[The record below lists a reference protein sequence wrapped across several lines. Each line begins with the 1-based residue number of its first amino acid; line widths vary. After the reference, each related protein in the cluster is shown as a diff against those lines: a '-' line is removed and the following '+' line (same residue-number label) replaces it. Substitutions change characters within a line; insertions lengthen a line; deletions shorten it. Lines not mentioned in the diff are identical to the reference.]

1 MIITINDFHEVMT
14 QAKEAQ
20 EQLPVL
26 QTQLEAANKL
36 ISSLQLKVNV
46 LENEAN
52 ENAKTISTFNT
63 KVRSLEVERNEADFR
78 QLEVEDRLNNLNG
91 IVAGLHTALGEV
103 LTQKV
108 VQQDAK
114 AKMQAQAQSQAQASE
129 PEPSIGHNSQVE
141 SPIVL
146 DEPETQAV
154 ENQPPTTL
162 GLEYLG
168 HETWRKPNDVSWK
181 TFIAAGGQRPYWLSD
196 SVLESN
202 VA

>member
-20 EQLPVL
+20 EQLPML

-36 ISSLQLKVNV
+36 ISSLQLKVDV
-46 LENEAN
+46 LENEVD
-52 ENAKTISTFNT
+52 ENAKTISTLNT
-63 KVRSLEVERNEADFR
+63 QVRSLEVERDEAGFR

-91 IVAGLHTALGEV
+91 IMAGLHTALGEV
-103 LTQKV
+103 LTQKDV
-108 VQQDAK
+108 K
-114 AKMQAQAQSQAQASE
+114 AKMQEQAKAQVQSSE
-129 PEPSIGHNSQVE
+129 PDPSIGHNSQVE
-141 SPIVL
+141 RPIVW
-146 DEPETQAV
+146 DEPETKAV
-154 ENQPPTTL
+154 ENQPPATP

-181 TFIAAGGQRPYWLSD
+181 TFVAGGGQRPYWLSD
-196 SVLESN
+196 SVLENN